1 MTSASAVRRDVC
13 EKTEGGK
20 GEDTGQHGE
29 RRWLSVTEAGGG
41 GRFVNWQDGRGACCR
56 RGRGMAGA
64 AGAARPILHP
74 SSFVLHPSSF
84 AVCCSYF
91 ILHSQS
97 LILREFQPS
106 LSHLLVVCVGIYGS
120 GSSNGRKSGAGR
132 ALAGLPRG
140 WWRLVRRRVLAPFS
154 AALREWGLCV
164 PIARLVDLAE
174 RLLLGSR
181 LKALGPGRVGR
192 PGLISLRRSPQL
204 NCSPSQFSAR
214 EAFSLRLSVATV
226 GKMRQTAME
235 RWQEMQVVNKMGS
248 LSL

>member
-1 MTSASAVRRDVC
+1 MTFIVH
-13 EKTEGGK
+13 T
-20 GEDTGQHGE
+20 
-29 RRWLSVTEAGGG
+29 LSFIVH
-41 GRFVNWQDGRGACCR
+41 RSSFIVHRSSFIVHRSSFIVYCLLFIVYCPL
-56 RGRGMAGA
+56 M
-64 AGAARPILHP
+64 ILHP
-74 SSFVLHPSSF
+74 SSFILHPSSFILHPSSFILHPSSF